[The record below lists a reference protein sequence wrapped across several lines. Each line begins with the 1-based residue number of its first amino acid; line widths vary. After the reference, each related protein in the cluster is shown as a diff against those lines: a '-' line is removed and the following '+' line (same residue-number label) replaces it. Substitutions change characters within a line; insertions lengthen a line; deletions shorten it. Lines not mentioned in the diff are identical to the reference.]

1 MLCVCVFTYP
11 LQRAKYP
18 GFRML
23 GPTPLPGWV
32 EAVEVLQR
40 VTRAQHVFSS
50 KPRLCQAWVQWFHS
64 EVSVDLFLDCFWWF
78 FLDRFH
84 QGREVQEC
92 SKVALFDR
100 MAESYVTLLSRP
112 DLGNHRESVFKVC
125 MWA

>member
-1 MLCVCVFTYP
+1 
-11 LQRAKYP
+11 
-18 GFRML
+18 ML

-40 VTRAQHVFSS
+40 VTQAQHVFSS
-50 KPRLCQAWVQWFHS
+50 KPRLCQTWVQWFHS

-78 FLDRFH
+78 FLDCFH
-84 QGREVQEC
+84 QGREDQEC
-92 SKVALFDR
+92 SKAALFDR

-112 DLGNHRESVFKVC
+112 DLGSHRESVFKVC